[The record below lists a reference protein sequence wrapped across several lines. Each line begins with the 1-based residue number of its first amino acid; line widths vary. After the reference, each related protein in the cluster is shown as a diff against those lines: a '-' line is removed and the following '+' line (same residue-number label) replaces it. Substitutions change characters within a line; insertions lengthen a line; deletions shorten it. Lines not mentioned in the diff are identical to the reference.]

1 MVGIGPMEIAFVIG
15 IAVLLLGPDKIP
27 SLGRSIGN
35 AMKEYQDALKGV
47 KSAAESPKQVGN
59 QFINALSK
67 EPSEDEKLIESAKQL
82 GIQTDGKT
90 IEQISKEILEEF

>member
-1 MVGIGPMEIAFVIG
+1 MVGLGPMEIAFVIG

-27 SLGRSIGN
+27 KLGKSIGN
-35 AMKEYQDALKGV
+35 AMKEYQDALKGI
-47 KSAAESPKQVGN
+47 KSTTESPKQMGN
-59 QFINALSK
+59 QFINTLSK

-90 IEQISKEILEEF
+90 IEQISKEILDNF

>member
-1 MVGIGPMEIAFVIG
+1 MVGLGPMEIAFVIG

-27 SLGRSIGN
+27 TLGRSIGN

-47 KSAAESPKQVGN
+47 KSTAESPKKMGS
-59 QFINALSK
+59 QFIDTLSK
-67 EPSEDEKLIESAKQL
+67 EPSEDEKLIENAKQL

-90 IEQISKEILEEF
+90 IEQISKEILEKF

>member
-1 MVGIGPMEIAFVIG
+1 